1 MILLQELQL
10 TTATLLNH
18 TLNKTKMSI
27 ENLTSEERV
36 LLSKLNH
43 RAITIVKLENILHA
57 KKVPF
62 DSNLLHDLETSKL
75 EELLENWSDETLTQ
89 KIKKIN

>member
-1 MILLQELQL
+1 
-10 TTATLLNH
+10 
-18 TLNKTKMSI
+18 MSI
-27 ENLTSEERV
+27 ENLTPEERV

-89 KIKKIN
+89 ELKK

>member
-1 MILLQELQL
+1 
-10 TTATLLNH
+10 
-18 TLNKTKMSI
+18 MSI

-75 EELLENWSDETLTQ
+75 EELLENWSDKTLTQ
-89 KIKKIN
+89 ELKK

>member
-1 MILLQELQL
+1 
-10 TTATLLNH
+10 
-18 TLNKTKMSI
+18 MSI

-43 RAITIVKLENILHA
+43 RAMTIVKLEGVLQA

-62 DSNLLHDLETSKL
+62 DSNLLHDLETAKL

-89 KIKKIN
+89 ELKK